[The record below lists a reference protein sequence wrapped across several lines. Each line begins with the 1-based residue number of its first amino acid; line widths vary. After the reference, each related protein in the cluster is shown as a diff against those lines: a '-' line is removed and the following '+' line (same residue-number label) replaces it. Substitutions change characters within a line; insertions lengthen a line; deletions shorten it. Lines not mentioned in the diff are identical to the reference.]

1 MTKGIILEGVFGRN
15 RDVYYRRR
23 PPVPSIWE
31 EKNMVSVIGD
41 RHSNL
46 RHRSGF
52 EAPPLKSIGR
62 DFIENPVAGAFRH
75 HRTGNFAACGIN
87 DHYANAI
94 ASDMG
99 SLCLVGVLGKRR
111 TDRYSLGS

>member
-1 MTKGIILEGVFGRN
+1 
-15 RDVYYRRR
+15 
-23 PPVPSIWE
+23 
-31 EKNMVSVIGD
+31 MVSVIGD

-46 RHRSGF
+46 RRRPGF

-62 DFIENPVAGAFRH
+62 DLIENPVAGAFSHR
-75 HRTGNFAACGIN
+75 RTGNFAARGIN

-99 SLCLVGVLGKRR
+99 SLCLVGVLGERGP
-111 TDRYSLGS
+111 DRYRLCS

>member
-1 MTKGIILEGVFGRN
+1 
-15 RDVYYRRR
+15 
-23 PPVPSIWE
+23 
-31 EKNMVSVIGD
+31 MVSFIAD
-41 RHSNL
+41 WHPNL
-46 RHRSGF
+46 RHRAGF

-75 HRTGNFAACGIN
+75 RRTGNFAARGIN

-99 SLCLVGVLGKRR
+99 SLCLVGVLGERR
-111 TDRYSLGS
+111 PDRYSLCS